1 VIYYPVPEETS
12 QTLSREG
19 ILQMEILKAGNEKI
33 QGNMQNKWQVV
44 EICYP
49 TDVGNENKESSQF
62 PSQTPKMN
70 GIF

>member
-1 VIYYPVPEETS
+1 
-12 QTLSREG
+12 
-19 ILQMEILKAGNEKI
+19 MDILKAGNEKI

-44 EICYP
+44 EIYHP